1 MSDIEL
7 SPDFN
12 ELIEISRIQKIQ
24 YAIARAVTE
33 RSQQPDYKAY
43 VAMAVDGCVSIDV
56 DPGFTKETEA
66 LRTKIQELR
75 KSLLATQVDIYLNSA
90 FPVVREMAALGIDQF
105 INKNLNSADRVQPDP
120 SWANPERD
128 LPSFAFYQNVLW
140 LLANNHGINEEVD
153 NQSLLRFCFNLNSS
167 KVSCGL
173 SPMYVLHT
181 LGLISECNERAIL
194 TALGQAVLTR
204 RNELL
209 GMPRLAVHA
218 EPIAPVRQ

>member
-33 RSQQPDYKAY
+33 RSQQPDYQAY
-43 VAMAVDGCVSIDV
+43 VASAVDGCVSIAA
-56 DPGFTKETEA
+56 PTGFTETTEA
-66 LRTKIQELR
+66 LNKTIHELEER
-75 KSLLATQVDIYLNSA
+75 LLATQVDIYLKST
-90 FPVVREMAALGIDQF
+90 FPAVREMAALGIDQF

-140 LLANNHGINEEVD
+140 LLANNQGINKEVD
-153 NQSLLRFCFNLNSS
+153 NQSPLRFCFNLNSS

-181 LGLISECNERAIL
+181 LGLISECNERATL
-194 TALGQAVLTR
+194 TALGEAVLKR
-204 RNELL
+204 FNETV